1 MNKRCITT
9 TLALLLTVLTVAA
22 GTKIVETKP
31 LQPFTVLN
39 ILGSAKVVYIQG
51 SGHSVRLEGDKEEIE
66 RLEIKQTDK
75 HLNIGYKTTKIG
87 GIYYMGNGSNNGSV
101 TIYVTSPAINVINVT
116 GSAEV
121 EVDKYKVQTSMLT
134 MNVTGSGSIHVKNAS
149 VGTATCNVAGSGC
162 ISVDELQAV
171 NASLVVSGSGMVKA
185 QVDCSDKLNCVV
197 AGSGDVS
204 VSGRTANYSKSVMGS
219 GSVSDKKLKY
229 TNLSNATRY
238 DGKQAYV
245 IDRTGRSQGNDTVNG
260 IVANP

>member
-51 SGHSVRLEGDKEEIE
+51 SGHSVRLEGDKEEID

-116 GSAEV
+116 GSA
-121 EVDKYKVQTSMLT
+121 
-134 MNVTGSGSIHVKNAS
+134 
-149 VGTATCNVAGSGC
+149 
-162 ISVDELQAV
+162 
-171 NASLVVSGSGMVKA
+171 
-185 QVDCSDKLNCVV
+185 
-197 AGSGDVS
+197 
-204 VSGRTANYSKSVMGS
+204 
-219 GSVSDKKLKY
+219 
-229 TNLSNATRY
+229 
-238 DGKQAYV
+238 
-245 IDRTGRSQGNDTVNG
+245 
-260 IVANP
+260 

>member
-1 MNKRCITT
+1 
-9 TLALLLTVLTVAA
+9 
-22 GTKIVETKP
+22 
-31 LQPFTVLN
+31 
-39 ILGSAKVVYIQG
+39 
-51 SGHSVRLEGDKEEIE
+51 
-66 RLEIKQTDK
+66 
-75 HLNIGYKTTKIG
+75 
-87 GIYYMGNGSNNGSV
+87 
-101 TIYVTSPAINVINVT
+101 
-116 GSAEV
+116 
-121 EVDKYKVQTSMLT
+121 MLT

-149 VGTATCNVAGSGC
+149 VGTATCNVAGSGS

-238 DGKQAYV
+238 DGKQSYV